1 MNRIEQILTENT
13 GSNMLDS
20 GDIYGRA
27 YEKNIENGI
36 LTGYQPVDFYID
48 EKNKEVEITPTVP
61 VYDFLAYNL
70 DFDDELDDWFNYIVE
85 KAGLDVYSI
94 VDQEQAL
101 QEIPDI
107 EDISSCYNT
116 YNGECVLSQT
126 LQFHHFE
133 YWSEDYVLLQV
144 HGGCDIRGGYT
155 YPQVFRVNDM
165 DMFYMGLADCQ
176 IDCDC
181 SCYHY
186 EDLYSIYLDMEDGK
200 FQYEPISQKEMYT
213 RVYEDDEGVLRCKKC
228 DGILEARFQEY

>member
-1 MNRIEQILTENT
+1 MDKIEQILKENT
-13 GSNMLDS
+13 GANMLDS
-20 GDIYGRA
+20 GDIYGRE
-27 YEKNIENGI
+27 YEKNIKNGI

-61 VYDFLAYNL
+61 VYDFLSYNL
-70 DFDDELDDWFNYIVE
+70 DYDDKLDDWFNYIVE
-85 KAGLDVYSI
+85 KIGLDAYSI

-101 QEIPDI
+101 EEMPDI
-107 EDISSCYNT
+107 EDISQCYNT

-144 HGGCDIRGGYT
+144 HGGCDVRGGYT
-155 YPQVFRVNDM
+155 YPQVFKVNDM
-165 DMFYMGLADCQ
+165 DMFCLGLSDCQ

-181 SCYHY
+181 SSYHY

-200 FQYEPISQKEMYT
+200 FQDEPISQKEMYT
-213 RVYEDDEGVLRCKKC
+213 RVYEDDKGVLRCKKC
-228 DGILEARFQEY
+228 NGKLEAIFQEY